1 MRAPAA
7 VLVFGL
13 GTVVACEGSRTPES
27 KQYELTGQILAVRP
41 ETREVVVK
49 HGDIP
54 GFMPAMTMTYQV
66 KDPALL
72 QPRAPGD
79 LITATLVVGPAG
91 TAWLSAITHT
101 GSAPLP
107 DGAPARI
114 PAAAGVAPLRP
125 GDAAPMTPL
134 TDQDGAPVSLAHW
147 QGSAVAVTFVYLRC
161 PLPQFCPL
169 MDRRFAELQTIVAAR
184 PGLRGRVRLL
194 SVSFDPKADDPPH
207 LRAHAAKLRA
217 DPAVWRFATAPEE
230 VVDRF
235 AAAFGVNVIR
245 EADRTITHNLRTAVI
260 DAVGR
265 VVSIHDGNTWTADE
279 LAGELERALAH
290 KD

>member
-1 MRAPAA
+1 
-7 VLVFGL
+7 
-13 GTVVACEGSRTPES
+13 
-27 KQYELTGQILAVRP
+27 
-41 ETREVVVK
+41 
-49 HGDIP
+49 
-54 GFMPAMTMTYQV
+54 
-66 KDPALL
+66 
-72 QPRAPGD
+72 
-79 LITATLVVGPAG
+79 
-91 TAWLSAITHT
+91 
-101 GSAPLP
+101 
-107 DGAPARI
+107 
-114 PAAAGVAPLRP
+114 
-125 GDAAPMTPL
+125 
-134 TDQDGAPVSLAHW
+134 
-147 QGSAVAVTFVYLRC
+147 
-161 PLPQFCPL
+161 